1 MVSAAEQVLRDLR
14 EPDRADAETQV
25 PPSHIPNHVSR
36 LQALRYEQEIDTF
49 IYSGPS
55 HVP

>member
-1 MVSAAEQVLRDLR
+1 MPQNRYSETSASRTGLTRKLRS
-14 EPDRADAETQV
+14 PA
-25 PPSHIPNHVSR
+25 PSHIPNQVSR
-36 LQALRYEQEIDTF
+36 LQALRHEQETDTF